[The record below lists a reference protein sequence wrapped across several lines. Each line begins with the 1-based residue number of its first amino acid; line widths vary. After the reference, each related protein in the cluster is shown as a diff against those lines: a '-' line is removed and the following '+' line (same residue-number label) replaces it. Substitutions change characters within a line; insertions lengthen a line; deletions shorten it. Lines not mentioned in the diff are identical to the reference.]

1 MLLDSDNED
10 NDEMYSKRETF
21 VEEKWF
27 QFTEQDNWN
36 TRSFVRY
43 SKRLFKRKEAP
54 NFVAH
59 EDFVVWFIMRSER
72 NERIL
77 VFRKR

>member
-10 NDEMYSKRETF
+10 DEENNFKGEAF

-36 TRSFVRY
+36 TPSFVRCNK
-43 SKRLFKRKEAP
+43 SLFKGKEAP
-54 NFVAH
+54 NFLAH
-59 EDFVVWFIMRSER
+59 GDFDVWFIMRLKKKNSD
-72 NERIL
+72 
-77 VFRKR
+77 FQKKMT

>member
-27 QFTEQDNWN
+27 QFTEQDN
-36 TRSFVRY
+36 
-43 SKRLFKRKEAP
+43 
-54 NFVAH
+54 
-59 EDFVVWFIMRSER
+59 
-72 NERIL
+72 
-77 VFRKR
+77 